1 MRILALDIG
10 GTEIKVGLV
19 NENGEVLENKSC
31 PTNAKNGGAALMA
44 QVIGIVSEYQKI
56 DRIGI
61 SSAGQIHPYTG
72 VVVHATD
79 NIPGWTGI
87 NIKKSIEDQFN
98 IPTVVENDVNCS
110 ALGEAFYGAGK
121 NSDSF
126 LCLTYGTGIGGA
138 IIENRKIYTGSSF
151 SAGEFGHMITHF
163 DGESC
168 TCGGS
173 GCYEAYASTS
183 ALCRAVS
190 RGTGIEQISGREIF
204 EHIEKDNKK
213 VIGIVEEWIQEIVCG
228 LVSLVHIFNPS
239 TIILGGGIM
248 EQSYITEKIE
258 VSLKSKIMPNYQN
271 VVVKKA
277 ELGNKAGILGAAH
290 IALMQ
295 IEQK

>member
-1 MRILALDIG
+1 L
-10 GTEIKVGLV
+10 
-19 NENGEVLENKSC
+19 
-31 PTNAKNGGAALMA
+31 A
-44 QVIGIVSEYQKI
+44 QVIGIVSEYKKI

-61 SSAGQIHPYTG
+61 SSAGQIDPKKG
-72 VVVHATD
+72 VVLHATD

-98 IPTVVENDVNCS
+98 IPTSVENDVNCS

-138 IIENRKIYTGSSF
+138 IIENRKIYTGSAF

-163 DGESC
+163 DGKIC
-168 TCGGS
+168 TCGGV

-190 RGTGIEQISGREIF
+190 RGTGIESISGREIF
-204 EHIEKDNKK
+204 ALVEKGNKK
-213 VIGIVEEWIQEIVCG
+213 VIDIIDEWIQEIVYG

-248 EQSYITEKIE
+248 EQSYITEK
-258 VSLKSKIMPNYQN
+258 VNLSLKGKIMPNYRN

-290 IALMQ
+290 NTLVQNERIR
-295 IEQK
+295 